1 MDVNVT
7 GTWNMATEAIQRMM
21 TQENIEAPGTIPG
34 SVRSV
39 GQGSVVNVGSGASLR
54 GVSGLA
60 AYTASK
66 HAVLGLTRAWAR
78 DFPKMRVNMVAPGA
92 TDTPLAEATVAGAPK
107 DDPNVV
113 VGKAQIA
120 SIPKGRMAF
129 ATDIADA
136 IIFLLSDWSS
146 FITGQCLP
154 VAIVTGAASGIGKAL
169 ATNLITKGWRVACC
183 DLQKDAGNA
192 VASELGDHAVFY
204 ELDVCDYDAQAK
216 VFSQVWDRWGRLD
229 ALLANA
235 GHSDRGSI
243 YIFDHRGKD
252 DITPKPAL
260 KSIKACYESF
270 LYGVQLAIHFMRRN
284 VVPGGQIIATSTI
297 ASVHPHQTFPEY
309 CGAKA
314 AINHFVRTAAPLLK
328 LKENIAM
335 NAVLPGIVITGA
347 VPQASIN
354 ATKPEQ

>member
-1 MDVNVT
+1 MDHKLT
-7 GTWNMATEAIQRMM
+7 TE
-21 TQENIEAPGTIPG
+21 
-34 SVRSV
+34 
-39 GQGSVVNVGSGASLR
+39 
-54 GVSGLA
+54 
-60 AYTASK
+60 K
-66 HAVLGLTRAWAR
+66 
-78 DFPKMRVNMVAPGA
+78 
-92 TDTPLAEATVAGAPK
+92 
-107 DDPNVV
+107 
-113 VGKAQIA
+113 
-120 SIPKGRMAF
+120 
-129 ATDIADA
+129 
-136 IIFLLSDWSS
+136 
-146 FITGQCLP
+146 

-216 VFSQVWDRWGRLD
+216 VFSHVWDRWGRLD

-252 DITPKPAL
+252 DIPPKPAL

-270 LYGVQLAIHFMRRN
+270 LYGVQLAIHFM
-284 VVPGGQIIATSTI
+284 Q
-297 ASVHPHQTFPEY
+297 
-309 CGAKA
+309 
-314 AINHFVRTAAPLLK
+314 
-328 LKENIAM
+328 NIAM

-347 VPQASIN
+347 VPQASID